1 MPCLIV
7 LMAWAMPRLTLFF
20 MWVFG
25 FDNMSRAIDSFL
37 LGFLGF
43 VLLPYTTV
51 LYIICYAPVGGVS
64 GLGWFFVALGF
75 LMDLASHFGGGKKG
89 QTVYVERYGSN

>member
-1 MPCLIV
+1 MCCLV
-7 LMAWAMPRLTLFF
+7 AVFAWVAPRLTLFL

-25 FDNMSRAIDSFL
+25 FDNLKWAIDSWI

-43 VLLPYTTV
+43 LVLPYTTV
-51 LYIICYAPVGGVS
+51 LYVIAYAPTAGVS

-75 LMDLASHFGGGKKG
+75 LMDLSSIFGGGKQG
-89 QTVYVERYGSN
+89 QTVYVERYR